1 MRETK
6 SNTKQNTMKN
16 ILISVFMIILGLA
29 QATGQSL
36 SSSVVSTA
44 GGFYDQTGS
53 SLSVTAGEPLIAFH
67 STDNHS
73 LSAGFQQSYGAL
85 LRALLVNILLEG
97 PYNGTAMAVALN
109 NDDLLPLNQP
119 FNINPWFYTGS
130 ESVTNFPATVVDW
143 LLVELRDADAPQNA
157 DETTTLAGWPK
168 ALLLDDEGNI
178 LDLDGNPEQ
187 FVNTAQDNLYIVVRH
202 RNHLDVMSS
211 EPLVLSGNTYIY
223 DFTDAITK
231 AYGSAMGYKQI
242 ASGVFGMVAG
252 DSDADGAIFTSDYNR
267 WAAVFGNTLIYL
279 AADLDMD
286 GQVFASDFNKWAI
299 NFGTNPSNTVIC
311 PFKSQVPKKI
321 IIP

>member
-1 MRETK
+1 
-6 SNTKQNTMKN
+6 MKKF
-16 ILISVFMIILGLA
+16 LISVFMIILGLA

-36 SSSVVSTA
+36 SSTVVSTA

-53 SLSVTAGEPLIAFH
+53 SLSVTAGETLIAFH

-97 PYNGTAMAVALN
+97 PYNGTDMGVALN

-119 FNINPWFYTGS
+119 FNISPWFYTGS

-187 FVNTAQDNLYIVVRH
+187 FANTAENNLYIVVRH
-202 RNHLDVMSS
+202 RNHLDVLSNG
-211 EPLVLSGNTYIY
+211 PLALSGNSYTY

-231 AYGSAMGYKQI
+231 AYGGTLGYKQI

-252 DSDADGAIFTSDYNR
+252 DSDADGEVSVLDFSS
-267 WAAVFGNTLIYL
+267 WASQFGGTGVYSKADN
-279 AADLDMD
+279 DLD
-286 GQVFASDFNKWAI
+286 GEVSVLDFSKWAI
-299 NFGTNPSNTVIC
+299 NFGSGNPVNSPEEQIIYR
-311 PFKSQVPKKI
+311 SQVPEKK
-321 IIP
+321 

>member
-1 MRETK
+1 MNK
-6 SNTKQNTMKN
+6 
-16 ILISVFMIILGLA
+16 ILICISLTLWITQV
-29 QATGQSL
+29 QGQSV
-36 SSSVVSTA
+36 SSEVLSTA
-44 GGFYDQTGS
+44 GGFYEQSGS
-53 SLSVTAGEPLIAFH
+53 ALSVTSGEAIITFH
-67 STDNHS
+67 STENHS

-85 LRALLVNILLEG
+85 MRALLVSILLEG
-97 PYNGTAMAVALN
+97 PFSSTEMQTTLN
-109 NDDLLPLNQP
+109 DNDLLPLNQP
-119 FNINPWFYTGS
+119 FNGSPWFYAGS
-130 ESVTNFPATVVDW
+130 ESVANFPATVVDW
-143 LLVELRDADAPQNA
+143 VLVELRDADAPQNA
-157 DETTTLAGWPK
+157 DETTTLPGWPK
-168 ALLLDDEGNI
+168 ALLLDEEGNI
-178 LDLDGNPEQ
+178 LDMDGNPEQ
-187 FVNTAQDNLYIVVRH
+187 FANTAQNNLYIVVRH

-267 WAAVFGNTLIYL
+267 WAALFGNTLIYL

-299 NFGTNPSNTVIC
+299 NFGINPSTTVIS
-311 PFKSQVPKKI
+311 PFKSQVPRKI